1 MSLLDMFG
9 FSWVILDVDWLL
21 FWILLRSSL
30 GEASKDA
37 ISAPVKGQERSRV
50 SMSSF
55 LLGPSRHC
63 FFLSRHLRCFV
74 FPYWNSHFPD
84 FSGWCCGTYQGHLP
98 TASAPGWHGLPADFL
113 AASPTRSR
121 QTRLG
126 LTPVLSWWWL
136 WWWWWWWWCWLLLLV
151 SLWRWWW
158 LLFLLLLL
166 L

>member
-63 FFLSRHLRCFV
+63 FF
-74 FPYWNSHFPD
+74 FPD
-84 FSGWCCGTYQGHLP
+84 ILDASFFPIETAIFQIFPDGAVEHIKAICRPLQHLDGTGSQQIFWRH
-98 TASAPGWHGLPADFL
+98 
-113 AASPTRSR
+113 R
-121 QTRLG
+121 Q
-126 LTPVLSWWWL
+126 PEVAKQDWD
-136 WWWWWWWWCWLLLLV
+136 
-151 SLWRWWW
+151 
-158 LLFLLLLL
+158 
-166 L
+166 